1 MSDTDLINLSKA
13 GKKQKVEPKSADGM
27 DKIKAYTEIIK
38 NNMNYDSLIVGCGV
52 CDREYVDE
60 IVELLTETVSIER
73 DTVCIA
79 GAEYPFQMVK
89 GKLLKLNYEHI
100 QYVLECL
107 HRNTTKVRNIR
118 AYLLACL
125 FNAPSTINSYY
136 RAEVNHDM
144 YGGMN

>member
-1 MSDTDLINLSKA
+1 
-13 GKKQKVEPKSADGM
+13 M
-27 DKIKAYTEIIK
+27 DKIKAYAEIIK
-38 NNMNYDSLIVGCGV
+38 DNIDYDTLAAGSSVG
-52 CDREYVDE
+52 DKEYVDE

-89 GKLLKLNYEHI
+89 GKLLKLSYEHI

-107 HRNTTKVRNIR
+107 HKNTTKVRNIR

-136 RAEVNHDM
+136 MAEVNHDM
-144 YGGMN
+144 YGGMT